1 MARHNFPK
9 MEIVSCPIVR
19 EKDGLAMSSRNRRL
33 LPEHR
38 ERAGEIFRTLIAAAA
53 MASDTEPDD
62 IRDFVAD
69 RINMIPG
76 FNLEYFEIVEENT
89 LKPVRSK
96 KDLTPDKNYFGCIAL
111 FAGEVRLIDNIEI
124 RLR

>member
-1 MARHNFPK
+1 
-9 MEIVSCPIVR
+9 
-19 EKDGLAMSSRNRRL
+19 
-33 LPEHR
+33 
-38 ERAGEIFRTLIAAAA
+38 
-53 MASDTEPDD
+53 
-62 IRDFVAD
+62 
-69 RINMIPG
+69 MIPG

-96 KDLTPDKNYFGCIAL
+96 KDMTPDKNYFGCIAL